1 MEREYDERNN
11 PISLTCPDGG
21 KHAYEYD
28 ERNNRILNR
37 NMSFPHVHRCICHH
51 PDISIQRTHRR
62 GGSAA
67 PIALKTENME
77 TNIEKN
83 AAPSVD
89 VPRLVRPLPMSMRE
103 QLRGRYGLE
112 PSDGSKDAAIA
123 ELSPADMVREAVG
136 WELGDPSWAA
146 RIAMFMRAAGAKPE
160 DF

>member
-1 MEREYDERNN
+1 M
-11 PISLTCPDGG
+11 
-21 KHAYEYD
+21 
-28 ERNNRILNR
+28 
-37 NMSFPHVHRCICHH
+37 
-51 PDISIQRTHRR
+51 Q
-62 GGSAA
+62 
-67 PIALKTENME
+67 TENYTTKPE
-77 TNIEKN
+77 DSPEQQTGEGCQK
-83 AAPSVD
+83 
-89 VPRLVRPLPMSMRE
+89 RLVRPLPMSMRE